1 MRIRATAALGFLAL
15 ALGSCKKQEA
25 APPAAQQPTAPGEP
39 ASQPVPTAAP
49 AAAPGSSIGSTQ
61 GQPEPEKQ
69 KEALGEKDVDLASLP
84 EAEKAL
90 DQAAADLNEL
100 VGGKAPAGGAARLSA
115 GDARCPEACKAM
127 SSLRRAAA
135 AVCRLAGD
143 ATERCTRAKGIVKDA
158 EARVAACKCD
168 PDKL

>member
-1 MRIRATAALGFLAL
+1 MRIRATAALGLLAL

-25 APPAAQQPTAPGEP
+25 APPAAQQPAAPEQQ
-39 ASQPVPTAAP
+39 ASQPAPTAAP
-49 AAAPGSSIGSTQ
+49 AAAPPPSIGSTQ
-61 GQPEPEKQ
+61 GQPAPEKQ
-69 KEALGEKDVDLASLP
+69 KEALAKDDNLASLP

-90 DQAAADLNEL
+90 DQAVTDLNKL
-100 VGGKAPAGGAARLSA
+100 VGGKAPTGGAARLSA

-143 ATERCTRAKGIVKDA
+143 ATDRCARAKGIVKDS